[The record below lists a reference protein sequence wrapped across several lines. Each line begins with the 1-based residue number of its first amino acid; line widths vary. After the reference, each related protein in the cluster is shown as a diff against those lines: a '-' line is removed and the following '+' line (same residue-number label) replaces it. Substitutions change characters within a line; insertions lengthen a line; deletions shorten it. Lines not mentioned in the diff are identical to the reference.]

1 MSAALIYLT
10 ASDEIES
17 AAAMQEMFG
26 SKTYIRELQRFGGK
40 ASVIF
45 DEFSRWFAAL
55 WRGKSLGITI
65 AWLSVAAAGGLFVV
79 ARSLP
84 DEKK

>member
-1 MSAALIYLT
+1 
-10 ASDEIES
+10 
-17 AAAMQEMFG
+17 MQEMFG

-45 DEFSRWFAAL
+45 DEFARWFAGL

-65 AWLSVAAAGGLFVV
+65 GWLSVAAAAGLFLA

-84 DEKK
+84 DEKR